1 MTPKKLFSGLI
12 GIFLLLGSLL
22 TACSVGPSAPK
33 NQQGQLQIVATTTF
47 IGEVV
52 GQIAG
57 DAARVTVLLEPGQNP
72 HAYQPAP
79 RDMVLIS
86 GADILFSNGFGLE
99 EFLGDLLSAAD
110 FSGIVIEVSQG
121 IDTLKIT
128 SGGQEGGNPDQ
139 GSGGID
145 PHVWLDPNNLMVW
158 TENIANTLAENDPDN
173 AQLYRANAA
182 RYRLELEEL
191 DSWIRSQVAAIPVEN
206 RELVTD
212 HLSFG
217 YFADEYGFQQ
227 IGAVIPAVTTEAETS
242 GKELAGL
249 MDTIRKHDVKALF
262 VSVDIDPNL
271 AEVVAKDTGIPLVA
285 LYFGSLTEG
294 GPADTY
300 QDFIRY
306 DVKAIAAAL
315 Q

>member
-1 MTPKKLFSGLI
+1 MTPKKLLPGLT
-12 GIFLLLGSLL
+12 GIILVLGSLL
-22 TACSVGPSAPK
+22 TACSVGPSASK
-33 NQQGQLQIVATTTF
+33 NQAGQLQIVATTTF

-57 DAARVTVLLEPGQNP
+57 DAAQVTVLLEPGQNP

-79 RDMVLIS
+79 KDMVLIS
-86 GADILFSNGFGLE
+86 TADLLFSNGFGLE

-110 FSGIVIEVSQG
+110 FSGLVIEVSQG
-121 IDTLKIT
+121 IDTLKIA
-128 SGGQEGGNPDQ
+128 SGGQAGGNPDP
-139 GSGGID
+139 ID

-173 AQLYRANAA
+173 AQLYHANAA

-271 AEVVAKDTGIPLVA
+271 AEVVAEDTGIPLVG
-285 LYFGSLTEG
+285 LYFGSLTKG
-294 GPADTY
+294 GPVDTY
-300 QDFIRY
+300 QDFMRY